1 MNQLMEIFNNEK
13 SWENLFELTK
23 ILVVFLLGL
32 FSSFLI
38 NRRIKKKKLRRIRE
52 FYISWINFSLESVD
66 RQVVLLTNQ
75 IKELSASKSP
85 KLIFNQNQLHKL
97 ASINNEEL
105 FDAFV
110 LSNKGNSKVNS
121 INLNRLV
128 SHIDFLLLS
137 IREVK
142 EKFLDIRSKKEGWN
156 QKWNKK
162 AEEFHS
168 IIYQY
173 VNMNPESNYQYV
185 DQIIELKT
193 NIDKSYNVNIES
205 NNFFMKNY
213 VHPIKSI
220 FQEQIKLDPSGI
232 CYKGIEISETLNI
245 LCIEKEELFLSYKRY
260 LEHYKDELKST
271 IKKIKEIVN
280 YFEKQE

>member
-1 MNQLMEIFNNEK
+1 VNHLKEIII
-13 SWENLFELTK
+13 SENAWKILFEFAK

-75 IKELSASKSP
+75 IKELSDSKSP

-121 INLNRLV
+121 INLHRLE
-128 SHIDFLLLS
+128 SHIDFLILS

-142 EKFLDIRSKKEGWN
+142 EKFFDTRDKKEVWN
-156 QKWNKK
+156 QKWSQKV
-162 AEEFHS
+162 AEFHS
-168 IIYQY
+168 IVYQFFLI
-173 VNMNPESNYQYV
+173 NPESIYV
-185 DQIIELKT
+185 DQILELKT
-193 NIDKSYNVNIES
+193 NIDKSYNVNNES
-205 NNFFMKNY
+205 NKFFIKNY
-213 VHPIKSI
+213 VYPIKSI
-220 FQEQIKLDPSGI
+220 FQKQIKDDTSGI
-232 CYKGIEISETLNI
+232 CYEGFEISESLNM
-245 LCIEKEELFLSYKRY
+245 LCMEKEEFFLSYERY
-260 LEHYKDELKST
+260 LIHYEKELKDT
-271 IKKIKEIVN
+271 IKKIEEIIN
-280 YFEKQE
+280 YFENEN

>member
-128 SHIDFLLLS
+128 SHIDFLLL
-137 IREVK
+137 
-142 EKFLDIRSKKEGWN
+142 
-156 QKWNKK
+156 
-162 AEEFHS
+162 
-168 IIYQY
+168 
-173 VNMNPESNYQYV
+173 
-185 DQIIELKT
+185 
-193 NIDKSYNVNIES
+193 
-205 NNFFMKNY
+205 
-213 VHPIKSI
+213 
-220 FQEQIKLDPSGI
+220 
-232 CYKGIEISETLNI
+232 
-245 LCIEKEELFLSYKRY
+245 LFGR
-260 LEHYKDELKST
+260 
-271 IKKIKEIVN
+271 
-280 YFEKQE
+280 

>member
-1 MNQLMEIFNNEK
+1 MNHLKEIIISENA
-13 SWENLFELTK
+13 WEILFEFAK

-52 FYISWINFSLESVD
+52 FYISGINFSLESVD

-75 IKELSASKSP
+75 IKEMSDSKSP

-121 INLNRLV
+121 INLHRLE
-128 SHIDFLLLS
+128 SHIDFLILS

-142 EKFLDIRSKKEGWN
+142 EKFFDTRDKKEVWN
-156 QKWNKK
+156 QKWSQKVG
-162 AEEFHS
+162 EFHS
-168 IIYQY
+168 IVYQFFL
-173 VNMNPESNYQYV
+173 MNPESIYV
-185 DQIIELKT
+185 DRILELKT
-193 NIDKSYNVNIES
+193 NIDKSYNVNNKS
-205 NNFFMKNY
+205 NKFFMKNY
-213 VHPIKSI
+213 VYPIKSI
-220 FQEQIKLDPSGI
+220 FQKQIKDDTSGI
-232 CYKGIEISETLNI
+232 CYQGFEISQSLDI
-245 LCIEKEELFLSYKRY
+245 LCMEKEEFFLSYKRY
-260 LEHYKDELKST
+260 LIHYEKELKDT
-271 IKKIKEIVN
+271 IKKIEEIIN
-280 YFEKQE
+280 YFENEN